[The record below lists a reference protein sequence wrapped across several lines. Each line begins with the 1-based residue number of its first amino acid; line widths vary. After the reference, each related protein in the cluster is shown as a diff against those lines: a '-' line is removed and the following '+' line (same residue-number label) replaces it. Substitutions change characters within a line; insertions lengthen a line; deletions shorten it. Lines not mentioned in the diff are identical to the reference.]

1 MPQSTLHVSRTI
13 AAAPLRSA
21 PRGRTGGPI
30 AAAMLT
36 ILAVGILILSS
47 GTSHAQEVSAADLFQ
62 SARVLVGELSLLRKA
77 DFDPSIRWKSNERR
91 TDRQLRHVLAKAR
104 TVLEK
109 VRMLQAVNGH
119 EGAALDALAPGAA
132 GSDEVKTVID
142 EIIAS
147 VRSLCPLYGMS
158 DQTVTAEREAGK
170 TLSDVYEELTAA
182 EELVTAMGIPEIGHY
197 DVMRRILGL
206 RDDMKAI
213 CDALRSSP
221 CTEPGEPAAA
231 ELPKVLQPRDIFD
244 RSYDLLTRLKRVVD
258 ARPNMSVVGGVV
270 LPPMPMPDRPPVPND
285 VMSLISELL
294 AETSAVKAKLGVS
307 TATKFPNREDMTGR
321 TPQWCFFYLGQS
333 LAFLDEIRKTTAS
346 D

>member
-1 MPQSTLHVSRTI
+1 
-13 AAAPLRSA
+13 
-21 PRGRTGGPI
+21 
-30 AAAMLT
+30 MLA
-36 ILAVGILILSS
+36 ILAVGILILSC
-47 GTSHAQEVSAADLFQ
+47 GTSHAQEASAADLFR

-132 GSDEVKTVID
+132 GSDEVKKVID
-142 EIIAS
+142 ETIAS
-147 VRSLCPLYGMS
+147 VRSLCPLYGMMS
-158 DQTVTAEREAGK
+158 DQPVTAEREAGK

-182 EELVTAMGIPEIGHY
+182 EELVTAMGIPDIGHY

-221 CTEPGEPAAA
+221 CTEPGEPTAA
-231 ELPKVLQPRDIFD
+231 ELPKVMQPSDIFD
-244 RSYDLLTRLKRVVD
+244 RAYDLLTRLKRVVD
-258 ARPNMSVVGGVV
+258 ARPKMSVVGGVV

-307 TATKFPNREDMTGR
+307 TATKFPNREDLTGR